1 MKISDMN
8 FSHSDV
14 SRRSALPYFRFTL
27 IELLVV
33 IAIIAILAAM
43 LLPALNKAREKARST
58 SCLSQQ
64 KQILAAQ
71 LQYAGDEHGW
81 VPGEVETATHGR
93 TSGYHPL
100 YERGYLSGN
109 IINCTMYLTLRYEDD
124 PIAFL
129 NYASIAIFNLNMD
142 SCNWYRDNK
151 ERLGSYS
158 TGSNLAGPLYYRLE
172 KMKTPTATPLIGDG
186 TVAGKECYLGWGDNE
201 GAFNFLLRHGR
212 RGNIGMADGH
222 VASAAASELRD
233 LKFHKYYVSE
243 TQITLQ

>member
-151 ERLGSYS
+151 ERLVVPEANH
-158 TGSNLAGPLYYRLE
+158 TDLYDNFEKIPFDKIEEFYR
-172 KMKTPTATPLIGDG
+172 M
-186 TVAGKECYLGWGDNE
+186 YL
-201 GAFNFLLRHGR
+201 
-212 RGNIGMADGH
+212 
-222 VASAAASELRD
+222 
-233 LKFHKYYVSE
+233 K
-243 TQITLQ
+243 